1 MIMEIFKDIQGYP
14 NYQISNQGR
23 IWNIKTQRYIKPSI
37 KNNGY
42 YGVNLVAVNGKRKKE
57 YLHRLIALAFID
69 NPNNLPQ
76 VDHIDRNRENNAV
89 DNLRWVS
96 ASTNQRNTKQN
107 RQIRQ
112 YDKEGNLIA
121 SFGSIAEAVKTV
133 NGSISGMYS
142 YLQGRSKYYKGY
154 IWK

>member
-1 MIMEIFKDIQGYP
+1 MEIFKDIQGYP

-23 IWNIKTQRYIKPSI
+23 VWNSKTQRYIKAS
-37 KNNGY
+37 KKDNGY
-42 YGVNLVAVNGKRKKE
+42 YALNLIAANGKRKKE

-76 VDHIDRNRENNAV
+76 VDHKDRNRENNSIE
-89 DNLRWVS
+89 NLRWVS
-96 ASTNQRNTKQN
+96 ASTNQRNTKHN
-107 RQIRQ
+107 RVIKQ
-112 YDKEGNLIA
+112 YDKNGNLLNTY
-121 SFGSIAEAVKTV
+121 GSIVEAVEAV

-142 YLQGRSKYYKGY
+142 YIYGKSKYYKGY